1 MPTYLA
7 RGVSARL
14 GAMPLADTV
23 SPSIILRKG
32 EAAKQQSDTA
42 ESQLRGSKMLK
53 EVPVPFPGDE
63 EQYRLN
69 WLDNTPFMQVQAGQD
84 LFAATGSYFEPAQGD
99 NS

>member
-7 RGVSARL
+7 RGVSAHL
-14 GAMPLADTV
+14 GAMPLADAV
-23 SPSIILRKG
+23 SQNIILRKG

-42 ESQLRGSKMLK
+42 EIQLRGSKMLK

-69 WLDNTPFMQVQAGQD
+69 WLGNAPFMQVQVGED
-84 LFAATGSYFEPAQGD
+84 LFGGTGSYIEPAQ
-99 NS
+99 